1 MKVDLKGT
9 WNKYYEKYKHKLGVS
24 AQAVLQKNNE
34 ASSSFFSLLRLKKE
48 GKLLH
53 MNCISPPRYWKDRET
68 KKRRLL
74 LVVRQDRYTIDV
86 QRHVIVLKD
95 FHLEIEFTGRL
106 RWYGKQ
112 GRLKIYYD
120 ETRNSWYA
128 SIPMEVSVET
138 TKSGKTTKYMVKGE
152 RKSIQLKALKGDKV
166 ASVDLGI
173 NVLGRVVVDDCT
185 WLLYKGIRAKEDY
198 FYLQERIA
206 EVQSLA
212 DSVKNLN
219 ELDALQQLNGEKMRL
234 FNLLKRRLLQLY
246 RNFASHLAKTLH
258 ELGVSKI
265 YLGYPFNIAQ
275 DRGNKFTVNLWFY
288 RKLMNIVEMK
298 AQEYG
303 IQVFEV
309 VGYNTSRYCA
319 VHNVQATRHPREV
332 VNCPLKHK
340 LHSDLNGALNILRKA
355 TNLLI
360 TKMRRPLSFL
370 VFHNGVAPVKGCN
383 P

>member
-1 MKVDLKGT
+1 
-9 WNKYYEKYKHKLGVS
+9 
-24 AQAVLQKNNE
+24 
-34 ASSSFFSLLRLKKE
+34 
-48 GKLLH
+48 

-212 DSVKNLN
+212 DSVKNL
-219 ELDALQQLNGEKMRL
+219 
-234 FNLLKRRLLQLY
+234 
-246 RNFASHLAKTLH
+246 
-258 ELGVSKI
+258 
-265 YLGYPFNIAQ
+265 
-275 DRGNKFTVNLWFY
+275 
-288 RKLMNIVEMK
+288 
-298 AQEYG
+298 
-303 IQVFEV
+303 
-309 VGYNTSRYCA
+309 
-319 VHNVQATRHPREV
+319 
-332 VNCPLKHK
+332 
-340 LHSDLNGALNILRKA
+340 
-355 TNLLI
+355 TNL
-360 TKMRRPLSFL
+360 THFNS
-370 VFHNGVAPVKGCN
+370 
-383 P
+383 